1 MVPTIISC
9 WDLDVQQG
17 LFKLTMK
24 SNVVQAMA
32 KIIVCASDKV
42 NVTIINP
49 LTHMWGVIYASQ
61 FLSNVFP
68 KYLKVAN
75 IAMVH
80 VFGYGGWMMFQFC
93 CIIE

>member
-1 MVPTIISC
+1 
-9 WDLDVQQG
+9 
-17 LFKLTMK
+17 
-24 SNVVQAMA
+24 
-32 KIIVCASDKV
+32 
-42 NVTIINP
+42 
-49 LTHMWGVIYASQ
+49 
-61 FLSNVFP
+61 LSNVFP